1 MVILESSRI
10 NNLTNCVGILLSPCD
25 SVANRL
31 PIARRLGANLQSD
44 NKPYGDNEIETI
56 HGTLT
61 ATASREFSYLRLRLW
76 NQTARSGVDCMD
88 AGLDS
93 VMFVSDVSEEFR
105 ET

>member
-1 MVILESSRI
+1 MISLAPCRI

-31 PIARRLGANLQSD
+31 PIARRLGANLYRD

-61 ATASREFSYLRLRLW
+61 ATASGEFCYSRLRLVG
-76 NQTARSGVDCMD
+76 NSLVCLA
-88 AGLDS
+88 
-93 VMFVSDVSEEFR
+93 FR
-105 ET
+105 EIARVLGFVLRCFAAM